1 MPALKPIPQN
11 PLNSAATY
19 SPLIPNPHTSKI
31 PTSSAQTEI
40 RGFTKTIINLA
51 DDQIFVV
58 QTESH
63 FPNEGM
69 RMTAGDVSEA
79 RGLGWGLK
87 RWRRRA
93 LKITLG

>member
-1 MPALKPIPQN
+1 M
-11 PLNSAATY
+11 
-19 SPLIPNPHTSKI
+19 

-40 RGFTKTIINLA
+40 RGFTKPITIAA
-51 DDQIFVV
+51 DDPIFVV

-69 RMTAGDVSEA
+69 RMTAGDVNEA
-79 RGLGWGLK
+79 RGLAWGLK
-87 RWRRRA
+87 RWRRRT